1 MELSLIISII
11 TLIVV
16 IVVAFLVFSNKSK
29 DTATLDPEKFET
41 NSKELLDKID
51 ELKTKFMTDIS
62 TAQNNINTV
71 IGNLGSTVGQTKG
84 ELQTKNDQ
92 ILQAQQN
99 LLDALT
105 GSKKTGIAGELLL
118 QNLLDQSGLV
128 KGQQWIQNQNYK
140 KDGSTL
146 HVEFAIVHPSKLVM
160 PVDSH
165 WPKDLYNE
173 LNDIRREE
181 QSEDRDKREEK
192 KFKEIVRQFGE
203 KAKEVNQKYLQS

>member
-1 MELSLIISII
+1 M
-11 TLIVV
+11 
-16 IVVAFLVFSNKSK
+16 
-29 DTATLDPEKFET
+29 
-41 NSKELLDKID
+41 
-51 ELKTKFMTDIS
+51 
-62 TAQNNINTV
+62 
-71 IGNLGSTVGQTKG
+71 
-84 ELQTKNDQ
+84 
-92 ILQAQQN
+92 
-99 LLDALT
+99 
-105 GSKKTGIAGELLL
+105 

-203 KAKEVNQKYLQS
+203 KAKEVNQKYLQSALSANFAVVYIPSESLHLEISIMLLRLLKNCG

>member
-1 MELSLIISII
+1 M
-11 TLIVV
+11 
-16 IVVAFLVFSNKSK
+16 
-29 DTATLDPEKFET
+29 
-41 NSKELLDKID
+41 
-51 ELKTKFMTDIS
+51 
-62 TAQNNINTV
+62 
-71 IGNLGSTVGQTKG
+71 
-84 ELQTKNDQ
+84 
-92 ILQAQQN
+92 
-99 LLDALT
+99 
-105 GSKKTGIAGELLL
+105 
-118 QNLLDQSGLV
+118 DQSGLV

-192 KFKEIVRQFGE
+192 NSKKLLDSLEK
-203 KAKEVNQKYLQS
+203 KAKEVNQKIFAERIICKFCSSLYSK